1 MKNYIVID
9 GKKIEL
15 SEDTVENIK
24 KELSKKE
31 PTTYEELMESFSN
44 GNVYFIGISGDIS
57 HYQEGRY
64 VLEKNDAYSEKQLES
79 IIALNKLAN
88 VAYVLN
94 DGWIPDWGSNEEFKY
109 SICLSHDKL
118 KTEWWWK
125 DNHGC
130 VCFKSKELA
139 QKAID
144 ILGEDEIRKALTLN
158 YK

>member
-31 PTTYEELMESFSN
+31 PTTYEGLIASLKKSEI
-44 GNVYFIGISGDIS
+44 YFIGIGGIVLPYDN
-57 HYQEGRY
+57 QEHPIDA
-64 VLEKNDAYSEKQLES
+64 NDAYSKQQLES
-79 IIALNKLAN
+79 IFALNKLAN